1 MKATALVI
9 GGLLA
14 TVAGIAWA
22 GYVLT
27 VLWGWFVVPLFGL
40 PELTIPAGLGLS
52 LVVGYMTKDGQ
63 QMKTG
68 EDFGV
73 AVFKALLGLLLKPA
87 VALGVG
93 WVIRGFL

>member
-1 MKATALVI
+1 MTHVI

-27 VLWGWFVVPLFGL
+27 ILWEWFVVPLFGL
-40 PELTIPAGLGLS
+40 PHLTIPAALGLS

-68 EDFGV
+68 ENFGG

>member
-1 MKATALVI
+1 MRVTIYVI

-14 TVAGIAWA
+14 TIAGIVWM
-22 GYVLT
+22 GFVLT
-27 VLWGWFVVPLFGL
+27 VLWGWFVVPLFRL
-40 PELTIPAGLGLS
+40 PELTIPAALGLS

-68 EDFGV
+68 EDFGG
-73 AVFKALLGLLLKPA
+73 AVFKALIALALKPA